1 MKNNI
6 LDDFAS
12 DGPLE
17 EVKLDLEK
25 VKANVPQFSSEKLAE
40 MIVCDRYFGMGE
52 KISPICMGELAK
64 RRMAG
69 DPFNFETYIE
79 QAHKSLPV
87 LNFTMPDLRTVLAQA
102 IAMKA
107 KK

>member
-1 MKNNI
+1 
-6 LDDFAS
+6 
-12 DGPLE
+12 
-17 EVKLDLEK
+17 
-25 VKANVPQFSSEKLAE
+25 
-40 MIVCDRYFGMGE
+40 
-52 KISPICMGELAK
+52 
-64 RRMAG
+64 MAG

>member
-1 MKNNI
+1 MKNI
-6 LDDFAS
+6 LDDFVS

-17 EVKLDLEK
+17 EVKLDINMIKNHIHEYDS
-25 VKANVPQFSSEKLAE
+25 VKLCE
-40 MIVCDRYFGMGE
+40 MITADRYFGMGE
-52 KISPICMGELAK
+52 KISPICMEELAK

>member
-1 MKNNI
+1 MKNI
-6 LDDFAS
+6 LDDFVS

-17 EVKLDLEK
+17 EVKLDINMIKNYIHEYDS
-25 VKANVPQFSSEKLAE
+25 VKLCE
-40 MIVCDRYFGMGE
+40 MIVADRYFGMEE
-52 KISPICMGELAK
+52 KISPICMEELAK